1 MIASERGGTE
11 VVKVRQNNNLNEKSK
26 GKTREG
32 VNDVL
37 TQGLFYTNGK
47 QNKTLFNK
55 KYKFIGDLKSHIVM
69 VHALSAAFPGLRIIS
84 EEHSGSEENS
94 NYDIIPIHVDRD
106 LNDEKYAK
114 LPNGLELPL
123 SELTVWIDP
132 LDATKEYAEGLTQ
145 FVTTMVCVARNGDPI
160 IGVIHKPF
168 DLETYWAWT
177 QTGMS
182 SNIMSSNIKSSL
194 GQQLNANNSF
204 RVVVSRSHAGDIENI
219 IKSTLNGNVKI
230 ESAAG
235 SGYKTIELIKGK
247 ADAYIH
253 ITLIKKWDICAPNA
267 ILNAIKNGKLT
278 TINGNQIKYGFDDS
292 VKNEDGLIATIG
304 SSHEKLINLFKNRKH

>member
-1 MIASERGGTE
+1 
-11 VVKVRQNNNLNEKSK
+11 
-26 GKTREG
+26 
-32 VNDVL
+32 
-37 TQGLFYTNGK
+37 
-47 QNKTLFNK
+47 
-55 KYKFIGDLKSHIVM
+55 M

-84 EEHSGSEENS
+84 EEHSSGEDNTD
-94 NYDIIPIHVDRD
+94 YDIVPIHVDRD
-106 LNDEKYAK
+106 LLDDEKYAK
-114 LPNGLELPL
+114 LPNNFELPL

-132 LDATKEYAEGLTQ
+132 LDATKEYTEGLTQ

-182 SNIMSSNIKSSL
+182 SNVTSSNVMSSNIMSSIS
-194 GQQLNANNSF
+194 QRLNTNNSF
-204 RVVVSRSHAGDIENI
+204 RIVVSRSHAGDIENV
-219 IKSTLNGNVKI
+219 IKSTFSDKVKI

-235 SGYKTIELIKGK
+235 SGYKTLELIKGK
-247 ADAYIH
+247 AEAYIH

-267 ILNAIKNGKLT
+267 ILNAIKNAKLT
-278 TINGNQIKYGFDDS
+278 TINGNQIKYGFDDN

-304 SSHEKLINLFKNRKH
+304 SDHQKLINLFKNRKH